1 MYQHLALSDNG
12 FLFDTRTGNTFTL
25 NKTATFLL
33 KSLIGGTPDAQ
44 LAALL
49 VERLMDG
56 EMVEAR
62 FRSDTSLAEIAE
74 KFGCTRQNV
83 GNIEK
88 KLKARL
94 AVELKAVW

>member
-49 VERLMDG
+49 VEQFEVDPDTARRDIEQFNFRLKDLRLGAEDG
-56 EMVEAR
+56 
-62 FRSDTSLAEIAE
+62 
-74 KFGCTRQNV
+74 Q
-83 GNIEK
+83 
-88 KLKARL
+88 
-94 AVELKAVW
+94 